1 MTTPKQSVP
10 APLKVAVFLKLG
22 AVRLATALIVFLILW
37 GPGWVPVATAAQ
49 IAGLLGLVVL
59 GMTGYEVFVS
69 SADRPGTGFVIV
81 TSVLMVV
88 CFAFPLWGTEQLW
101 PTVLSSATTGLLL
114 TLLHRHR

>member
-22 AVRLATALIVFLILW
+22 AVRLTMVLIVFLIFW
-37 GPGWVPVATAAQ
+37 GTGWVPVATAAQ

-69 SADRPGTGFVIV
+69 SVDRPGTGFVIV

-88 CFAFPLWGTEQLW
+88 ASLPAVGTEQLW